1 MSGEVISGELA
12 VADAH
17 PLGARPFRRPQYV
30 QKFSELADGIV
41 EPAVQRRFLS
51 AVESLG
57 DLDAGAM
64 DALNVVIHPRVLD
77 NAPAIPPGIFR

>member
-1 MSGEVISGELA
+1 MSGEVISDELA

-17 PLGARPFRRPQYV
+17 PLGARPFRRQQYV

-41 EPAVQRRFLS
+41 EAGEQHRFLS
-51 AVESLG
+51 VVESLA
-57 DLDAGAM
+57 DLDTGAM
-64 DALNVVIHPRVLD
+64 DALNVVVGPRVLG